1 MKIIEKLLK
10 IFEQDYLAE
19 KKKSSE
25 ELHTSFQQ
33 IITEQQPDIFILLY
47 VLHLIEF
54 EVLKQDYDKLFK
66 DK

>member
-10 IFEQDYLAE
+10 TFEQDYLVE

-47 VLHLIEF
+47 VLRLIEF

>member
-10 IFEQDYLAE
+10 TFEQDYLVE

-25 ELHTSFQQ
+25 ELHSAFQQ

>member
-10 IFEQDYLAE
+10 VFEQDYLTE

-25 ELHTSFQQ
+25 ELHSAFQQ
-33 IITEQQPDIFILLY
+33 IIDEQQPDIFILLY
-47 VLHLIEF
+47 VLRLIEF